1 MKTRSI
7 TALFFAAAMLASFLL
22 GAVVFELFYL
32 ALSMACLL
40 EFYRL
45 VQSESL
51 QPHVWP
57 GLLMGLLFYSFSSST
72 VQLGLG
78 PAYPALLFIP
88 LLWMF
93 LRELYRKSENP
104 FHQIAISLLGPV
116 YSVLP
121 FSFFYALAFRSG
133 DYSYQL
139 PLGLLLL
146 IWANDTGAYVFG
158 VRFGKNRLFERHS
171 PKKSWEGFLGGL
183 AIGLISAWILSQY
196 FTQIEFSDWLIVSLI
211 TSVLGTYG
219 DLTESMLK
227 RSLNTKDSGG
237 LLPGHGGLL
246 DRFDSLFFAAPAV
259 YLFLYLKDLF

>member
-1 MKTRSI
+1 MKTRAI
-7 TALFFAAAMLASFLL
+7 TALFFAAAMLASLLL
-22 GAVVFELFYL
+22 GAFVFELFYL
-32 ALSMACLL
+32 ALSLACLL

-51 QPHVWP
+51 QPRVLP
-57 GLLMGLLFYSFSSST
+57 GLLMGLMFYAFSSST

-78 PAYPALLFIP
+78 VAYPALLFIP
-88 LLWMF
+88 LLWIY

-104 FHQIAISLLGPV
+104 FQNIAYSILGPV
-116 YSVLP
+116 YVVLP
-121 FSFFYALAFRSG
+121 FCFFYALAFRSG
-133 DYSYQL
+133 DYNYQL

-146 IWANDTGAYVFG
+146 IWANDSGAYMVG
-158 VRFGKNRLFERHS
+158 VKFGKNRLFERHS
-171 PKKSWEGFLGGL
+171 PKKSWEGFVGGALLSLL
-183 AIGLISAWILSQY
+183 AAWILSGY
-196 FTQIEFSDWLIVSLI
+196 FTQVDLMSWLAISFLA
-211 TSVLGTYG
+211 TLAGTYG